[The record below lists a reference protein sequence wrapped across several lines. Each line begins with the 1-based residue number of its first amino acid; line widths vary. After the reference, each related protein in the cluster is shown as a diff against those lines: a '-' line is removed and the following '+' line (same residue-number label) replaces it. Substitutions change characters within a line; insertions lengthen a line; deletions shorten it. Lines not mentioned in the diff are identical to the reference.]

1 MISKFRLSCDRLS
14 KKTTLL
20 HDASHEIDRLLSV
33 SSLNCDCLSV
43 CNDARCLTCDLTSE
57 STAEAK
63 GSLKRKAHRAGS
75 IPFTCRTFKRPPGLL
90 DKAPPASSTAQ
101 AANAWSNLFDLAK
114 AFSQLVTT

>member
-63 GSLKRKAHRAGS
+63 GSLKRKATVLAAFLSHVARSNA
-75 IPFTCRTFKRPPGLL
+75 LL
-90 DKAPPASSTAQ
+90 DSLTKRRLLRRLPKLQMLGPTCLTWPKHSVS
-101 AANAWSNLFDLAK
+101 
-114 AFSQLVTT
+114 

>member
-63 GSLKRKAHRAGS
+63 GSLKRKATVLAAFLSHVA
-75 IPFTCRTFKRPPGLL
+75 GLL

>member
-63 GSLKRKAHRAGS
+63 GSLKRKATVLAAFLSHVARSNA
-75 IPFTCRTFKRPPGLL
+75 LL